1 MPVASQATQKF
12 IPIREIRDGV
22 VILKDGGMRMV
33 VLVSSSNFALKSEDE
48 QIAILS
54 QFQSMLNTLDFPIQ
68 IFIQSRRLDIR
79 PYLQVL
85 RGRLRAQLSDLMRI
99 QMQEYIDFIRTFT
112 ESTNIMTKTF
122 FVVVPSSRGL
132 SGGGAGGG
140 GLFDFFKKGK
150 TAPSADKVAKET
162 ESFEEA
168 RSQMEQRVA
177 VVIQG
182 LARTGLRAVPLGTE
196 ELTELY
202 YKFFNPGETE
212 KPISAER

>member
-132 SGGGAGGG
+132 SGGGAGGA